1 MMKMRLLPR
10 LISSAVLLWLAATAA
25 ASDGR
30 PEKHEFAYADTV
42 RTYSIYLPEDLRPD
56 APLVVYTHGYGSA

>member
-42 RTYSIYLPEDLRPD
+42 RTYSIYLPETPTAMDRPD
-56 APLVVYTHGYGSA
+56 AGLTI